1 MWFVSHV
8 LLCETRAALRERL
21 PLAASHALLYT
32 SSADGFPGSHGP
44 YVFSVS
50 FNACTP
56 TPCSSNEVC
65 VVYFL
70 WLSSSKGFDLGR
82 QSLTL
87 SARTILNTTCSFPG
101 MLVLPLGSVEV
112 STCSVFNPAV
122 TNFSY
127 LTTRHP
133 LSMGGGG

>member
-1 MWFVSHV
+1 MIFFLLVAVQTFCFYQCIAMCVCDHTVASACPRSACFGSFDGRERRASFMWFVSHV
-8 LLCETRAALRERL
+8 LLCETRAALQESL

-50 FNACTP
+50 FNVCTP

-70 WLSSSKGFDLGR
+70 GCP
-82 QSLTL
+82 
-87 SARTILNTTCSFPG
+87 ALN
-101 MLVLPLGSVEV
+101 V
-112 STCSVFNPAV
+112 
-122 TNFSY
+122 
-127 LTTRHP
+127 
-133 LSMGGGG
+133 